1 MVSLLGSCWRPIP
14 SSVPCAAA
22 STPRCAP
29 RWRRDRT
36 STQRGHGEKLTTAS
50 WRCNS
55 GPVTHLGIPRAGEAS
70 IPRGRDDLG
79 ERKADADVMEFIG
92 HEIIALLTSA
102 VVLLGAAAIGLALL
116 SGLAAEVQLHIEDL
130 SHDWKTR
137 YLKSG
142 PRAPRSRTQVAAEL
156 GIDQ

>member
-1 MVSLLGSCWRPIP
+1 
-14 SSVPCAAA
+14 
-22 STPRCAP
+22 
-29 RWRRDRT
+29 
-36 STQRGHGEKLTTAS
+36 
-50 WRCNS
+50 
-55 GPVTHLGIPRAGEAS
+55 VTHLGIPRPGEVP

-79 ERKADADVMEFIG
+79 ARKADADVMEFIG

-116 SGLAAEVQLHIEDL
+116 SGLAAEVQLHFEDL

-142 PRAPRSRTQVAAEL
+142 PRGPRSRTQVTVEL